1 MSGIWDRTLVYLGLR
16 EETDDA
22 HDDHGE
28 AAVAR
33 FDADADP
40 HAEHAPRR
48 PAQRRQVAAPDEDGG
63 ETPSGERARA
73 SRPVAG
79 EPRRSRPGEATG
91 GGRTPSGGDRDGGTP
106 AVPGGDDRRSER
118 SRPSPGRSRETAT
131 TASTSGGPAAGTGRP
146 PGSSDPAATRDVPR
160 GARRDPAPVPSAGR
174 PLRREP
180 ERTGGSNVTR
190 LPSSDVHVLPV
201 PRGATV
207 RVEIVT
213 ISAFDEVEQVGR
225 AARAGE
231 LVLFDLRDADATTAR
246 RVIDF
251 ASGIVYALHGK
262 LDRVG
267 PRAFLLRPR
276 GVEVPAEERQR
287 LDERGY
293 QVPAG
298 SEA

>member
-16 EETDDA
+16 EETDDVY
-22 HDDHGE
+22 DDRGE
-28 AAVAR
+28 EAVAR

-48 PAQRRQVAAPDEDGG
+48 PAQRREVAAPDEDGA
-63 ETPSGERARA
+63 EASSGERTRA
-73 SRPVAG
+73 SRPAAG
-79 EPRRSRPGEATG
+79 EPRRSRRGDEAG
-91 GGRTPSGGDRDGGTP
+91 GARTPSGGDRDGATR
-106 AVPGGDDRRSER
+106 AVPGGDDRRPER
-118 SRPSPGRSRETAT
+118 SRPSPERSRETAT
-131 TASTSGGPAAGTGRP
+131 TASASRAPAAGTGRP
-146 PGSSDPAATRDVPR
+146 SSPSDPAAGAR
-160 GARRDPAPVPSAGR
+160 GVRRDPAPVPPAGR

-180 ERTGGSNVTR
+180 ERTDGSNVTR
-190 LPSSDVHVLPV
+190 LPSSEVHVLPV

-207 RVEIVT
+207 RVEIVS

-231 LVLFDLRDADATTAR
+231 LVLFELRDADATTAR
-246 RVIDF
+246 RVVDV

-287 LDERGY
+287 LHERGY
-293 QVPAG
+293 QLPAG